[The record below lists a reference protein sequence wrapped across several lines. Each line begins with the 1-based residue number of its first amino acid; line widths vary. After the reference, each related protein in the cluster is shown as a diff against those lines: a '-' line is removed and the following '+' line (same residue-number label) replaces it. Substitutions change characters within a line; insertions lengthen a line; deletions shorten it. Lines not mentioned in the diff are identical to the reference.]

1 MDIKHL
7 IDYYAHATVKFTDI
21 FTNRMVPNQV
31 DRGRTTAPG
40 KCGLVVPLAGNASFS
55 FNGVPYIM
63 ELGMVIHA
71 GPQMPIEIKVMGN
84 QIWEYAVV
92 HYYIPIDEIN
102 KYPLANQ
109 HFLID
114 TGYHTKIID
123 YVQQLIESQSLPG
136 NMAILKSKTLFMNL
150 LETILISAKVKILD
164 TASDIM
170 EQAMQ
175 YINENYAKQISV
187 SKIAEEFGVERR
199 RFAYLFEQHTGMNPS
214 TYLTEY
220 RMRRAKDLLEYHD
233 TTIAEVA
240 ECVGYFDCFYFSRVF
255 KKCTGMS
262 PTAYRKTIIEEAK
275 YV

>member
-7 IDYYAHATVKFTDI
+7 INYYAHVNVKFTDI
-21 FTNRMVPNQV
+21 FTNKMKPGQI

-40 KCGLVVPLAGNASFS
+40 KCGLVVPLSGSASFS
-55 FNGVPYIM
+55 FNGVPYTM
-63 ELGMVIHA
+63 APGMVIHA
-71 GPQMPIEIKVMGN
+71 GPQMPIEIKVIGD

-92 HYYIPIDEIN
+92 HYSTSIEETN

-170 EQAMQ
+170 EQALQ
-175 YINENYAKQISV
+175 YIHENYVKQLSV

-262 PTAYRKTIIEEAK
+262 PTAYRKTIMQEAK